1 MSMRFFSVLPR
12 RRHLMLWLLAVFAA
26 VNAWMGFTVYSR
38 ASEGA
43 DEDKAL
49 ERVRIMMQ
57 VLQLI
62 RQNYVDTEA
71 TAPSRLIDHALEGM
85 VGALDPFSSYLE
97 PEEYDDMLESTE
109 GEFGGLGVVVTM
121 RDGYLTVVS
130 PMEGSPGA
138 EAGLRAGDRIV
149 EIDGNSTQ
157 DMGLGESVHL
167 LKGAPGTD
175 VTITIL
181 RPKTGDSRE
190 MTITRELIE
199 VPSVKNV
206 QVIEDDIGYLR
217 ITQFSEPTADDLRR
231 ELEALLEKD
240 IGGLVVDVRNNP
252 GGLLQS
258 AVDVCSLFLPKG
270 KLVVSTEGRVPSQK
284 QRYVTSNGSQLPK
297 DLPVAI
303 LVNGGSASAAEIL
316 AGSLKDWGRAVL
328 VGEKTFGKGSVQNI
342 IQLPDN
348 SALRLTTA
356 KYYTPSRTVIHEHG
370 IEPNIV
376 VSMSDAEQ
384 EQLLRRRRSGETEVL
399 MDSQLE
405 RAVETLKSYRTFRRA
420 GRGKLT
426 LAEREKD
433 GRGNPNGA
441 GEGDENSDSDNGD
454 QQ

>member
-1 MSMRFFSVLPR
+1 MSMRFFSVSSR
-12 RRHLMLWLLAVFAA
+12 RRHTILWLLAVFAA

-43 DEDKAL
+43 DEEEAL
-49 ERVRIMMQ
+49 ERVRVMMQ

-71 TAPSRLIDHALEGM
+71 TAPTRLINHALEGM
-85 VGALDPFSSYLE
+85 VGALDPFSAYLE
-97 PEEYDDMLESTE
+97 PEEYNDMMESTE
-109 GEFGGLGVVVTM
+109 GEFGGLGVVVTI
-121 RDGYLTVVS
+121 REGHLTVIS
-130 PMEGSPGA
+130 PMEDSPGA

-149 EIDGNSTQ
+149 EIDGSSTQ
-157 DMGLGESVHL
+157 DMGLGEAVHL
-167 LKGAPGTD
+167 LKGAPGTE
-175 VTITIL
+175 VTITIE

-190 MTITRELIE
+190 VTITRELIE
-199 VPSVKNV
+199 VPSVKDV
-206 QVIEDDIGYLR
+206 QLIEDDIAYLR
-217 ITQFSEPTADDLRR
+217 ITQFNEPTADDLRR
-231 ELEALLEKD
+231 ELEGLLEKD

-252 GGLLQS
+252 GGLLQT
-258 AVDVCSLFLPKG
+258 AVDVSSLFLPKG

-284 QRYVTSNGSQLPK
+284 QRYVASNGSQLPN

-303 LVNGGSASAAEIL
+303 LINGGSASAAEIL

-356 KYYTPSRTVIHEHG
+356 KYYTPSRTLIHEQG
-370 IEPNIV
+370 IEPNIA
-376 VSMSDAEQ
+376 VSMSEAEQ
-384 EQLLRRRRSGETEVL
+384 EQLLRRRRSGESEVL

-420 GRGKLT
+420 GRGQLT
-426 LAEREKD
+426 LAESER
-433 GRGNPNGA
+433 
-441 GEGDENSDSDNGD
+441 D
-454 QQ
+454 Q